1 MNKQM
6 LASLVLLTMVL
17 CSCEEDE
24 YRIEMRPCGEGLERK
39 LTVTRY
45 EHVTGPDGVTEKVYK
60 NVPEGTLAAI
70 SKLYPK
76 RLDTSNPKIHS
87 FIGTFTER
95 MPNDVGGAGT
105 YECLQ
110 TPMGS
115 AFLYVERFRGN
126 DQPGET
132 LQETFRS
139 ADRLTDMLIGWLKS
153 EFGGYKE
160 FPKLRRFMDQDFR
173 NDIKNLSTYLW
184 LGSNESRHIWEDGDS
199 QEKAQMEIA
208 ARAFQCLV
216 ERNYLAVDELPLIMR
231 AGEQELYSKHL
242 KPLIGKLLVRKVK
255 LADQNLIAELST
267 LLTDPEQLARS
278 LRDYFASTNE
288 YKKRLKEHKKTIRET
303 EVSNSTLEPPDPL
316 ESLEEAFRGLVHVEV
331 SFGSD
336 DLHVELWT
344 TQKPVATNGKWEEQ
358 QKRLVWS
365 TELTSRDTDSTRL
378 PEVCYAVWCEPNEET
393 QEKHFNDTVLLG
405 ENLLK
410 YCLWYKS
417 LSEEEAAEWDS
428 LVETLGPDEDSFKR
442 LEAFRFSDER
452 AKPAKPSYAQQAIE
466 LIKDALEREQE

>member
-6 LASLVLLTMVL
+6 LASLVLLTTIL

-24 YRIEMRPCGEGLERK
+24 YRIEMRPCAEGLERK
-39 LTVTRY
+39 LTVARY
-45 EHVTGPDGVTEKVYK
+45 ETNAAEKVYT
-60 NVPEGTLAAI
+60 NVPQGTLAVI

-105 YECLQ
+105 YKCLR

-132 LQETFRS
+132 LQETFHS
-139 ADRLTDMLIGWLKS
+139 ADRLTDTLIGWLKS
-153 EFGGYKE
+153 EFGSYKE
-160 FPKLRRFMDQDFR
+160 FSKLQRFMDQDFR
-173 NDIKNLSTYLW
+173 KDIKNLSTYLW
-184 LGSNESRHIWEDGDS
+184 LGLNESRHIWEDDDS
-199 QEKAQMEIA
+199 QEKTQMEIA
-208 ARAFQCLV
+208 ARAFQYLF
-216 ERNYLAVDELPLIMR
+216 ERDYLAMDDLFVIMR
-231 AGEQELYSKHL
+231 TGEQEAFEQLE
-242 KPLIGKLLVRKVK
+242 PPIRKLLTKKVM
-255 LADQNLIAELST
+255 LADQKFIDDLIV
-267 LLTDPEQLARS
+267 LLTEPERLEKS
-278 LRDYFASTNE
+278 LRDHFAGTDE
-288 YKKRLKEHKKTIRET
+288 YKKRLKEHKKAIRET
-303 EVSNSTLEPPDPL
+303 QASDSTPEPPDPL
-316 ESLEEAFRGLVHVEV
+316 EPLEETLRGLVQIEI
-331 SFGSD
+331 SFASD
-336 DLHVELWT
+336 NLHVELWT
-344 TQKPVATNGKWEEQ
+344 AQKPVATNGKWEEQ

-393 QEKHFNDTVLLG
+393 QEKHFNDTILIG
-405 ENLLK
+405 ENLLQ
-410 YCLWYKS
+410 YCVWYKS
-417 LSEEEAAEWDS
+417 LSEDEAAEWDD